1 MILNNYGEELRKKKQ
16 ANRPVRMCTR
26 VRVCGAKAK
35 RNVEGPVREAP
46 GGKDT
51 DCQCGWNR
59 ESRRNGPSG
68 TDPREQ

>member
-1 MILNNYGEELRKKKQ
+1 
-16 ANRPVRMCTR
+16 MCTR

-59 ESRRNGPSG
+59 ESRRNLQGLTLASSS
-68 TDPREQ
+68 EF